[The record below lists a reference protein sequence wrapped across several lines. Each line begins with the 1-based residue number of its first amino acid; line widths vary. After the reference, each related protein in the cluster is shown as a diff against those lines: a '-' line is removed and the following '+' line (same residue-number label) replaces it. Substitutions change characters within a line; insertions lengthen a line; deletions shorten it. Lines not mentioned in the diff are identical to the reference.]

1 MRRNHSVI
9 GCPRHI
15 YVVFFFAHILFVV
28 NHTFNAQRSGRN
40 NISSFLQR
48 TAPIA
53 RFFCEGWIRHDLHI
67 LVTAPFCCD
76 RKARAAC
83 AQSFAPWQKATI
95 EIMRR
100 NHSIIG
106 CSRYICFFSSR
117 TSRLWWITQSTQHHR
132 RGRNSIL
139 LLWPLPVVI
148 AKLRFVTISTIMCL
162 SAGPTRGGYK
172 RYIVPCSG
180 RYWEDENTHA
190 MCFCNKAQNYLCVP
204 VASMPIDLF
213 LYLGMVAVLST
224 F

>member
-67 LVTAPFCCD
+67 LVTAPFCCN

-162 SAGPTRGGYK
+162 SAGPTRGGTKGTSYLG
-172 RYIVPCSG
+172 PAGTG
-180 RYWEDENTHA
+180 RMKIRT
-190 MCFCNKAQNYLCVP
+190 LCVSVIKP
-204 VASMPIDLF
+204 KITCVCQLLVCQLIYFYIL
-213 LYLGMVAVLST
+213 VW
-224 F
+224 

>member
-1 MRRNHSVI
+1 M
-9 GCPRHI
+9 CPSHFCRVRVTSLSSQSHLKI
-15 YVVFFFAHILFVV
+15 FRVELLRSEIPSGMCAQLRTVAESNNRDHAPQPLYYWLFA
-28 NHTFNAQRSGRN
+28 
-40 NISSFLQR
+40 
-48 TAPIA
+48 
-53 RFFCEGWIRHDLHI
+53 LHI
-67 LVTAPFCCD
+67 
-76 RKARAAC
+76 
-83 AQSFAPWQKATI
+83 
-95 EIMRR
+95 
-100 NHSIIG
+100 
-106 CSRYICFFSSR
+106 FFSSR
-117 TSRLWWITQSTQHHR
+117 TSRSWWITQSTQHHR